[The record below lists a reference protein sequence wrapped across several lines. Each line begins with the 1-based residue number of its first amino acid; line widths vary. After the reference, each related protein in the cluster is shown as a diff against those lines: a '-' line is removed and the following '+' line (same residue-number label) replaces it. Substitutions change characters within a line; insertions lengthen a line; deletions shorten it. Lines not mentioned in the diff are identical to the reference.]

1 MVLPWWGGWGVEV
14 EVEVGGVEKRS
25 VVIEGRRQLKAAEG
39 MGTLGRHHTSC
50 VWKKEGECRMM
61 C

>member
-25 VVIEGRRQLKAAEG
+25 VVT
-39 MGTLGRHHTSC
+39 MT
-50 VWKKEGECRMM
+50 M
-61 C
+61 